1 MPITITTFQEE
12 ATITPLASDAHDAYA
27 NAYYLERMQEMVRQ
41 GKKAKMAFLDIDATM
56 TGNIAAAKKVRNL
69 LRQQDYAVVFVT
81 TRPEEM
87 CMSKKQYDAS
97 LTYGF
102 DRPAALLDKTDPTN
116 LRYKDPADVPEFFW
130 VIDPDIIASQTG
142 NRIFIGQNTRG
153 RLDGYMLDLTYD
165 EQLKQGSDNWRSDT
179 LAMLREFDAKLV
191 NIHLSPIDR
200 EGAYEKHTIDVAL
213 FQNRINL
220 DFVADV
226 NKHVIDTPGATTAG
240 IDSPLEQQEL
250 AYKEKESFLKNFR
263 IFQVTY
269 GGKAYQQA
277 FHELQTTYHETFKD
291 AKEQL
296 EEHEYFAFRD
306 KRIVVYH
313 KEVEELQ
320 IQHGLDPKKVQAL
333 QNIQFIEDSNPD
345 KGRYSL
351 YVMPALGHKARAVN
365 EVVQKTCEAL
375 GIQRNDLELF
385 FAGDSMPDV
394 SMGLHGGLGTQATF
408 LIVGGSRLTDAFV
421 NPTVSHFAG
430 ESLAHIK
437 QRLTKKNDGIYEFH
451 EPLGLPT
458 REVIIG
464 HYAYPGTIG
473 PESILSYLENKL
485 N

>member
-1 MPITITTFQEE
+1 MPIPVSQFQEE
-12 ATITPLASDAHDAYA
+12 PLITPLASDTHNAYA

-41 GKKAKMAFLDIDATM
+41 GKKAKMAFLDIDATL

-69 LRQQDYAVVFVT
+69 LRQQDYVTVFVT

-97 LTYGF
+97 LPYGF
-102 DRPAALLDKTDPTN
+102 DRPPALLDKTDPKN
-116 LRYKDPADVPEFFW
+116 LQYKDPADDPEFYW
-130 VIDPDIIASQTG
+130 IIDPDIIASQTG
-142 NRIFIGQNTRG
+142 NRIFIGQNKDG
-153 RLDGYMLDLTYD
+153 HLDGYMLDSTYD
-165 EQLKQGSDNWRSDT
+165 EQLKQGSVDWRADT
-179 LAMLREFDAKLV
+179 LAMLREFDARLV
-191 NIHLSPIDR
+191 NSHLSPIDR
-200 EGAYEKHTIDVAL
+200 EGAYEKHKIDVAL

-220 DFVADV
+220 DFVADI
-226 NKHVIDTPGATTAG
+226 NKYLIDTPGATTAG

-250 AYKEKESFLKNFR
+250 AYKEKEAFLKKFR
-263 IFQVTY
+263 IFQDTY

-277 FHELQTTYHETFKD
+277 FHELQTTYHETFRD

-296 EEHEYFAFRD
+296 GEHEYVAFRE
-306 KRIVVYH
+306 KQILVYQ
-313 KEVEELQ
+313 KELEELQ
-320 IQHGLDPKKVQAL
+320 VQHGLDPKKVQAL

-351 YVMPALGHKARAVN
+351 YIMPALGHKARAVN
-365 EVVQKTCEAL
+365 EIVQKTCEAL
-375 GIQRNDLELF
+375 SIQRNDLVLF

-421 NPTVSHFAG
+421 NPAVSQFAG
-430 ESLAHIK
+430 ESLTHLK
-437 QRLTKKNDGIYEFH
+437 QRFHKKAEGLYEFH
-451 EPLGLPT
+451 EPLGLPA

-464 HYAYPGTIG
+464 HYAYPGTVG
-473 PESILSYLENKL
+473 PESILTYLESKL